1 MSASDPVAAH
11 AAPPDPGLVRGLVL
25 GIDLGTT
32 HSLVAVCD
40 EAGPRVLADESGRVL
55 LPSVARLVAGSA
67 PIVGEAAR
75 AEAGAHPQATVFS
88 VKRLMG
94 RSLADVAVE
103 ATRLPYPVVAGP
115 RGLACVG
122 EGASVRTPQ
131 EISALYL
138 RRLREIAAER
148 LGQDVRRAVIT
159 VPAYFDD
166 AQRQATRDAGRLAG
180 LEVLRIVN
188 EPTAAALAYGLGTTR
203 RDGAA
208 TVAVYDFGGGTFD
221 ISILRLVADAEGE
234 EAEDRIFQV
243 LATAG
248 DTHLGGDDLDASLS
262 ARLAEAAEARLGADA
277 ARSPQARQILRLAAE
292 RAKIALSD
300 VEEVVA
306 EIELP
311 SGSFTEPVSRAL
323 LESLA
328 APFVDRTLEACE
340 RCRRDAG
347 VELEEIDAVVLV
359 GGSTRM
365 PLVRSRVGAFFG
377 RAPYTALDPDQVVAL
392 GASVQGAILAGSR
405 RDLLLL
411 DVLPLS
417 LGIETAGGGVAK
429 MLVRNSTIP
438 ARAIERFSTSI
449 DGQRNVRIHVVQGE
463 RELVAD
469 CRSLATF
476 DLRGLPPMPAGI
488 PKIEVEFL
496 VDANGVLGVV
506 AAEARSGVRAAV
518 QVVPT
523 YGLTAEEVERIE
535 QDSFAHARED
545 MRRHRVIDLRVNAGL
560 DAKWT
565 GETLERVR
573 SELDPDYAA
582 ELDARLTALKACV
595 DAAAKDIDAV
605 DVEAFSAA
613 RDALNRVAMR
623 MHEIA
628 IAQSLRS
635 SSA

>member
-1 MSASDPVAAH
+1 MSDSDSASAH
-11 AAPPDPGLVRGLVL
+11 SPPTERDLVL

-40 EAGPRVLADESGRVL
+40 DSGPRVLADESGRSL
-55 LPSVARLVAGSA
+55 LPSVARLMESST
-67 PIVGEAAR
+67 PIVGDEAR
-75 AEAGAHPQATVFS
+75 RSAGEHPERTVFS

-94 RSLADVAVE
+94 RSLADVADE
-103 ATRLPYPVVAGP
+103 AARLPCPVVAGP
-115 RGLACVG
+115 RGLACVADG
-122 EGASVRTPQ
+122 NAIRTPQ

-138 RRLREIAAER
+138 RRLREIAAAE
-148 LGQDVRRAVIT
+148 LGMDVRRAVIT

-188 EPTAAALAYGLGTTR
+188 EPTAAALAYGLGARR

-221 ISILRLVADAEGE
+221 VSILRLVAEGSIDAGGS
-234 EAEDRIFQV
+234 DDQIFQV

-248 DTHLGGDDLDASLS
+248 DTHLGGDDLDAAL
-262 ARLAEAAEARLGADA
+262 AATLAEIAESRLGAGA
-277 ARSPQARQILRLAAE
+277 ADSPQARQVLRLAAE
-292 RAKIALSD
+292 RAKIALSET
-300 VEEVVA
+300 EEIVA
-306 EIELP
+306 EVSLP
-311 SGSFTEPVSRAL
+311 SGSLHEPITRAT

-328 APFVDRTLEACE
+328 APLVERTLDACE

-347 VELEEIDAVVLV
+347 VSLEEIDAVVLV

-365 PLVRSRVGAFFG
+365 PLVRRRVGEFFK

-392 GASVQGAILAGSR
+392 GAAVQGAILAGSR

-438 ARAIERFSTSI
+438 ARAIERFSTSV

-506 AAEARSGVRAAV
+506 AAEARSGIRAAV

-523 YGLTAEEVERIE
+523 YGLTAEEVDRIE
-535 QDSFAHARED
+535 RDSFAHARED
-545 MRRHRVIDLRVNAGL
+545 MRRHRAIDLRVNAGL

-573 SELDPDYAA
+573 GELDPEYAA
-582 ELDARLTALKACV
+582 ELDAKLRAVRAFV
-595 DAAAKDIDAV
+595 EQASKDVDAV
-605 DVEAFSAA
+605 DVDAFSTA
-613 RDALNRVAMR
+613 RDELNRTAMR

-635 SSA
+635 STA

>member
-1 MSASDPVAAH
+1 MSDSDSASAH
-11 AAPPDPGLVRGLVL
+11 SPPTERDLVL

-40 EAGPRVLADESGRVL
+40 DSGPRVLADESGRSL
-55 LPSVARLVAGSA
+55 LPSVARLMESST
-67 PIVGEAAR
+67 PIVGDEAR
-75 AEAGAHPQATVFS
+75 RSAGEHPERTVFS

-94 RSLADVAVE
+94 RSLADVADE
-103 ATRLPYPVVAGP
+103 AARLPYPVVAGP
-115 RGLACVG
+115 RGLACVADG
-122 EGASVRTPQ
+122 NAIRTPQ

-138 RRLREIAAER
+138 RRLREIAAAE
-148 LGQDVRRAVIT
+148 LGMDVRRAVIT

-188 EPTAAALAYGLGTTR
+188 EPTAAALAYGLGARR

-221 ISILRLVADAEGE
+221 VSILRLVAEGSTDAGGS
-234 EAEDRIFQV
+234 DDQVFQV

-248 DTHLGGDDLDASLS
+248 DTHLGGDDLDAAL
-262 ARLAEAAEARLGADA
+262 AAKLAEIAESRLGAGA
-277 ARSPQARQILRLAAE
+277 ADSPQARQVLRLAAE
-292 RAKIALSD
+292 RAKIALSET
-300 VEEVVA
+300 EEIVA
-306 EIELP
+306 EVSLP
-311 SGSFTEPVSRAL
+311 SGSLHEPITRAT

-328 APFVDRTLEACE
+328 APLVERTLDACE

-347 VELEEIDAVVLV
+347 VSLEEIDAVVLV

-365 PLVRSRVGAFFG
+365 PLVRRRVGEFFK

-392 GASVQGAILAGSR
+392 GAAVQGAILAGSR

-438 ARAIERFSTSI
+438 ARAVERFSTSV

-506 AAEARSGVRAAV
+506 AAEARSGIRAAV

-523 YGLTAEEVERIE
+523 YGLTAEEVDRIE
-535 QDSFAHARED
+535 RDSFAHARED
-545 MRRHRVIDLRVNAGL
+545 MRRHRAIDLRVNAGL

-573 SELDPDYAA
+573 GELDPEYAA
-582 ELDARLTALKACV
+582 ELDAKLRTVRTFVEQAS
-595 DAAAKDIDAV
+595 KDVDAV
-605 DVEAFSAA
+605 DVDAFSTA
-613 RDALNRVAMR
+613 RDDLNRTAMR

-635 SSA
+635 STA

>member
-1 MSASDPVAAH
+1 M
-11 AAPPDPGLVRGLVL
+11 
-25 GIDLGTT
+25 GTT

-55 LPSVARLVAGSA
+55 LPSVARLVSGSA

-94 RSLADVAVE
+94 RSLADVAEE

-469 CRSLATF
+469 CRSLATL

-506 AAEARSGVRAAV
+506 AAEVRSGVRAAV

-535 QDSFAHARED
+535 RDSFAHARED
-545 MRRHRVIDLRVNAGL
+545 MRRHRAIDLRVNAGL

-573 SELDPDYAA
+573 GELDPEYAA
-582 ELDARLTALKACV
+582 ELDAKLRAVRAFV
-595 DAAAKDIDAV
+595 EQASKDVDAV
-605 DVEAFSAA
+605 DVDTFSTA
-613 RDALNRVAMR
+613 RDELNRTAMR

-635 SSA
+635 STA

>member
-1 MSASDPVAAH
+1 MSDSDSASAH
-11 AAPPDPGLVRGLVL
+11 SPPTERDLVL

-40 EAGPRVLADESGRVL
+40 DSGPRVLADESGRSL
-55 LPSVARLVAGSA
+55 LPSVARLMESST
-67 PIVGEAAR
+67 PIVGDEAR
-75 AEAGAHPQATVFS
+75 RSAGEHPERTVFS

-94 RSLADVAVE
+94 RSLADVADE
-103 ATRLPYPVVAGP
+103 AARLPYPVIAGP
-115 RGLACVG
+115 RGLACVADG
-122 EGASVRTPQ
+122 EAIRTPQ

-138 RRLREIAAER
+138 RRLREIATAE
-148 LGQDVRRAVIT
+148 LGMDVRRAVIT

-188 EPTAAALAYGLGTTR
+188 EPTAAALAYGLGARR

-221 ISILRLVADAEGE
+221 VSILRLVAEGSTDAGGS
-234 EAEDRIFQV
+234 DDQIFQV

-248 DTHLGGDDLDASLS
+248 DTHLGGDDLDAAL
-262 ARLAEAAEARLGADA
+262 AAKLAEIAEARLGAGA
-277 ARSPQARQILRLAAE
+277 ADSPQARQVLRLAAE
-292 RAKIALSD
+292 RAKIALSET
-300 VEEVVA
+300 EEIVA
-306 EIELP
+306 EVSLP
-311 SGSFTEPVSRAL
+311 SGSLHEPITRAT

-328 APFVDRTLEACE
+328 APLVERTLDACE

-347 VELEEIDAVVLV
+347 VSLEEIDAVVLV

-365 PLVRSRVGAFFG
+365 PLVRRRVGEFFK

-392 GASVQGAILAGSR
+392 GAAVQGAILAGSR

-438 ARAIERFSTSI
+438 ARAVERFSTSV

-506 AAEARSGVRAAV
+506 AAEARSGIRAAV

-523 YGLTAEEVERIE
+523 YGLTAEEVDRIE
-535 QDSFAHARED
+535 RDSFAHARED
-545 MRRHRVIDLRVNAGL
+545 MRRHRAIDLRVNAGL

-573 SELDPDYAA
+573 GELDPEYAA
-582 ELDARLTALKACV
+582 ELDAKLRAVRTFVEQAS
-595 DAAAKDIDAV
+595 KDVDAV
-605 DVEAFSAA
+605 DVDAFSTA
-613 RDALNRVAMR
+613 RDELNRTAMR

-635 SSA
+635 STA

>member
-94 RSLADVAVE
+94 RSLADVAEE

-506 AAEARSGVRAAV
+506 AAEVRSGVRAAV

-535 QDSFAHARED
+535 QDSFTHARED

-573 SELDPDYAA
+573 TELDPDYAA
-582 ELDARLTALKACV
+582 ELDARLAALKACV

-605 DVEAFSAA
+605 DVEAFS
-613 RDALNRVAMR
+613 
-623 MHEIA
+623 
-628 IAQSLRS
+628 
-635 SSA
+635 

>member
-1 MSASDPVAAH
+1 MSDSDSASAH
-11 AAPPDPGLVRGLVL
+11 SPPTERDLVL

-40 EAGPRVLADESGRVL
+40 DSGPRVLADESGRSL
-55 LPSVARLVAGSA
+55 LPSVARLVESST
-67 PIVGEAAR
+67 PIVGDEAR
-75 AEAGAHPQATVFS
+75 RSAGEHPERTVFS

-94 RSLADVAVE
+94 RSLADVADE
-103 ATRLPYPVVAGP
+103 AARLPYPVVAGP
-115 RGLACVG
+115 RGLACVADG
-122 EGASVRTPQ
+122 NAIRTPQ

-138 RRLREIAAER
+138 RRLREIAAAE
-148 LGQDVRRAVIT
+148 LGMDVRRAVIT

-188 EPTAAALAYGLGTTR
+188 EPTAAALAYGLGARR

-221 ISILRLVADAEGE
+221 VSILRLVAEGSTDAGGS
-234 EAEDRIFQV
+234 DDQIFQV

-248 DTHLGGDDLDASLS
+248 DTHLGGDDLDAAL
-262 ARLAEAAEARLGADA
+262 AAKLAEIAEARLGAGA
-277 ARSPQARQILRLAAE
+277 ADSPQARQVLRLAAE
-292 RAKIALSD
+292 RAKIALSET
-300 VEEVVA
+300 EEIVA
-306 EIELP
+306 EVSLP
-311 SGSFTEPVSRAL
+311 SGSLHEPITRAT

-328 APFVDRTLEACE
+328 APLVERTLDACE

-347 VELEEIDAVVLV
+347 VSLEEIDAVVLV

-365 PLVRSRVGAFFG
+365 PLVRRRVGEFFK

-392 GASVQGAILAGSR
+392 GAAVQGAILAGSR

-438 ARAIERFSTSI
+438 ARAVERFSTSV

-506 AAEARSGVRAAV
+506 AAEARSGIRAAV

-523 YGLTAEEVERIE
+523 YGLTAEEVDRIE
-535 QDSFAHARED
+535 RDSFAHARED
-545 MRRHRVIDLRVNAGL
+545 MRRHRAIDLRVNAGL

-573 SELDPDYAA
+573 GELDPEYAA
-582 ELDARLTALKACV
+582 ELDAKLRAVRAFV
-595 DAAAKDIDAV
+595 EQASKDVDAV
-605 DVEAFSAA
+605 DVDKFSTA
-613 RDALNRVAMR
+613 RDELNRTAMR

-635 SSA
+635 STA

>member
-1 MSASDPVAAH
+1 MSDSDSASAH
-11 AAPPDPGLVRGLVL
+11 SPPTERDLVL

-40 EAGPRVLADESGRVL
+40 DSGPRVRADESGRSL
-55 LPSVARLVAGSA
+55 LPSVARLMEAST
-67 PIVGEAAR
+67 PIVGDEAR
-75 AEAGAHPQATVFS
+75 RSAGEHPERTVFS

-94 RSLADVAVE
+94 RSLADVADE
-103 ATRLPYPVVAGP
+103 AARLPYPVVAGP
-115 RGLACVG
+115 RGLACVADG
-122 EGASVRTPQ
+122 NAIRTPQ

-138 RRLREIAAER
+138 RRLREIAAAE
-148 LGQDVRRAVIT
+148 LGMDVRRAVIT

-188 EPTAAALAYGLGTTR
+188 EPTAAALAYGLGARR

-221 ISILRLVADAEGE
+221 VSILRLVAEGSTDAGGS
-234 EAEDRIFQV
+234 DDQIFQV

-248 DTHLGGDDLDASLS
+248 DTHLGGDDLDAAL
-262 ARLAEAAEARLGADA
+262 AAKLAEVAEARLGAGA
-277 ARSPQARQILRLAAE
+277 ADSPQARQVLRLAAE
-292 RAKIALSD
+292 RAKIALSET
-300 VEEVVA
+300 EEIVA
-306 EIELP
+306 EVSLP
-311 SGSFTEPVSRAL
+311 SGSLHEPITRAT

-328 APFVDRTLEACE
+328 APLVERTLDACE

-347 VELEEIDAVVLV
+347 VSLEEIDAVVLV

-365 PLVRSRVGAFFG
+365 PLVRRRVGEFFK

-392 GASVQGAILAGSR
+392 GAAVQGAILAGSR

-438 ARAIERFSTSI
+438 ARAVERFSTSV

-506 AAEARSGVRAAV
+506 AAEARSGIRAAV

-523 YGLTAEEVERIE
+523 YGLTAEEVDRIE
-535 QDSFAHARED
+535 RDSFAHARED
-545 MRRHRVIDLRVNAGL
+545 MRRHRTIDLRVNAGL

-573 SELDPDYAA
+573 GELDPEYAA
-582 ELDARLTALKACV
+582 ELDAKLRAVRTFVEQAS
-595 DAAAKDIDAV
+595 KDVDAV
-605 DVEAFSAA
+605 DVDAFSTA
-613 RDALNRVAMR
+613 RDELNRTAMR

-635 SSA
+635 STA

>member
-1 MSASDPVAAH
+1 MSDSDSASAH
-11 AAPPDPGLVRGLVL
+11 SPPTERDLVL

-40 EAGPRVLADESGRVL
+40 DSGPRVLADESGRSL
-55 LPSVARLVAGSA
+55 LPSVARLMESST
-67 PIVGEAAR
+67 PIVGDEAR
-75 AEAGAHPQATVFS
+75 RSAGEHPERTVFS

-94 RSLADVAVE
+94 RSLADVADE
-103 ATRLPYPVVAGP
+103 AARLPYPVVAGP
-115 RGLACVG
+115 RGLACVADG
-122 EGASVRTPQ
+122 EAIRTPQ

-138 RRLREIAAER
+138 RRLREIAAAE
-148 LGQDVRRAVIT
+148 LGMDVRRAVIT

-188 EPTAAALAYGLGTTR
+188 EPTAAALAYGLGARR

-221 ISILRLVADAEGE
+221 VSILRLVAEGSTDAGGS
-234 EAEDRIFQV
+234 DDQVFQV

-248 DTHLGGDDLDASLS
+248 DTHLGGDDLDAAL
-262 ARLAEAAEARLGADA
+262 AAKLAEVAEARLGAGA
-277 ARSPQARQILRLAAE
+277 ADSPQARQVLRLAAE
-292 RAKIALSD
+292 RAKIALSET
-300 VEEVVA
+300 EEIVA
-306 EIELP
+306 EVSLP
-311 SGSFTEPVSRAL
+311 SGSLHEPITRAT

-328 APFVDRTLEACE
+328 APLVERTLDACE

-347 VELEEIDAVVLV
+347 VSLEEIDAVVLV

-365 PLVRSRVGAFFG
+365 PLVRRRVGEFFK

-392 GASVQGAILAGSR
+392 GAAVQGAILAGSR

-438 ARAIERFSTSI
+438 ARAVERFSTSV

-506 AAEARSGVRAAV
+506 AAEARSGIRAAV

-523 YGLTAEEVERIE
+523 YGLTAEEVDRIE
-535 QDSFAHARED
+535 RDSFAHARED
-545 MRRHRVIDLRVNAGL
+545 MRRHRAIDLRVNAGL

-573 SELDPDYAA
+573 GELDPEYAA
-582 ELDARLTALKACV
+582 ELDAKLRAVRTFVEQAS
-595 DAAAKDIDAV
+595 KDVDAV
-605 DVEAFSAA
+605 DVDAFSTA
-613 RDALNRVAMR
+613 RDELNRTAMR

-635 SSA
+635 STA

>member
-1 MSASDPVAAH
+1 MSDSDSASAH
-11 AAPPDPGLVRGLVL
+11 SPPTERDLVL

-40 EAGPRVLADESGRVL
+40 DSGPRVLADESGRSL
-55 LPSVARLVAGSA
+55 LPSVARLMESST
-67 PIVGEAAR
+67 PIVGDEAR
-75 AEAGAHPQATVFS
+75 RSAGEHPERTVFS

-94 RSLADVAVE
+94 RSLADVADE
-103 ATRLPYPVVAGP
+103 AARLPYPVVAGP
-115 RGLACVG
+115 RGLACVADG
-122 EGASVRTPQ
+122 NAIRTPQ

-138 RRLREIAAER
+138 RRLREIAAAE
-148 LGQDVRRAVIT
+148 LGMDVRRAVIT

-188 EPTAAALAYGLGTTR
+188 EPTAAALAYGLGARR

-221 ISILRLVADAEGE
+221 VSILRLVAEGSTDAGGS
-234 EAEDRIFQV
+234 DDQIFQV

-248 DTHLGGDDLDASLS
+248 DTHLGGDDLDAAL
-262 ARLAEAAEARLGADA
+262 AAKLAEVAESRLGAGA
-277 ARSPQARQILRLAAE
+277 ADSPQARQVLRLAAE
-292 RAKIALSD
+292 RAKIALSET
-300 VEEVVA
+300 EEIVA
-306 EIELP
+306 EVSLP
-311 SGSFTEPVSRAL
+311 SGSLHEPITRAT

-328 APFVDRTLEACE
+328 APLVERTLDACE

-347 VELEEIDAVVLV
+347 VSLEEIDAVVLV

-365 PLVRSRVGAFFG
+365 PLVRRRVGEFFK

-392 GASVQGAILAGSR
+392 GAAVQGAILAGSR

-438 ARAIERFSTSI
+438 ARAVERFSTSV

-506 AAEARSGVRAAV
+506 AAEARSGIRAAV

-523 YGLTAEEVERIE
+523 YGLTAEEVDRIE
-535 QDSFAHARED
+535 RDSFAHARED
-545 MRRHRVIDLRVNAGL
+545 MRRHRAIDLRVNAGL

-573 SELDPDYAA
+573 GELDPEYAA
-582 ELDARLTALKACV
+582 ELDAKLRAVRAFV
-595 DAAAKDIDAV
+595 EQASKDVDAV
-605 DVEAFSAA
+605 DVDAFSTA
-613 RDALNRVAMR
+613 RDELNRTAMR

-635 SSA
+635 STA

>member
-1 MSASDPVAAH
+1 MSDSDSASAH
-11 AAPPDPGLVRGLVL
+11 SPPTERDLVL

-40 EAGPRVLADESGRVL
+40 DSGPRVLADESGRSL
-55 LPSVARLVAGSA
+55 LPSVARLMESST
-67 PIVGEAAR
+67 PIVGDEAR
-75 AEAGAHPQATVFS
+75 RSAGEHPERTVFS

-94 RSLADVAVE
+94 RSLADVADE
-103 ATRLPYPVVAGP
+103 AARLPYPVVAGP
-115 RGLACVG
+115 RGLACVADG
-122 EGASVRTPQ
+122 NAIRTPQ

-138 RRLREIAAER
+138 RRLREIAAAE
-148 LGQDVRRAVIT
+148 LGMDVRRAVIT

-188 EPTAAALAYGLGTTR
+188 EPTAAALAYGLGARR

-221 ISILRLVADAEGE
+221 VSILRLVAEGSTDAGGS
-234 EAEDRIFQV
+234 DDQIFQV

-248 DTHLGGDDLDASLS
+248 DTHLGGDDLDAAL
-262 ARLAEAAEARLGADA
+262 AAKLAEIAEARLGAGA
-277 ARSPQARQILRLAAE
+277 ADSPQARQVLRLAAE
-292 RAKIALSD
+292 RAKIALSET
-300 VEEVVA
+300 EEIVA
-306 EIELP
+306 EVSLP
-311 SGSFTEPVSRAL
+311 SGSLHEPITRAT

-328 APFVDRTLEACE
+328 APLVERTLDACE

-347 VELEEIDAVVLV
+347 VSLEEIDAVVLV

-365 PLVRSRVGAFFG
+365 PLVRRRVGEFFK

-392 GASVQGAILAGSR
+392 GAAVQGAILAGSR

-438 ARAIERFSTSI
+438 ARAVERFSTSV

-506 AAEARSGVRAAV
+506 AAEARSGIRAAV

-523 YGLTAEEVERIE
+523 YGLTAEEVDRIE
-535 QDSFAHARED
+535 RDSFAHARED
-545 MRRHRVIDLRVNAGL
+545 MRRHRAIDLRVNAGL

-573 SELDPDYAA
+573 GELDPEYAA
-582 ELDARLTALKACV
+582 ELDAKLRAVRAFV
-595 DAAAKDIDAV
+595 EQASKDVDAV
-605 DVEAFSAA
+605 DVDAFSTA
-613 RDALNRVAMR
+613 RDELNRTAMR

-635 SSA
+635 STA

>member
-1 MSASDPVAAH
+1 MSDSDSASAH
-11 AAPPDPGLVRGLVL
+11 SPPTERDLVL

-40 EAGPRVLADESGRVL
+40 DSGPRVLADESGRSL
-55 LPSVARLVAGSA
+55 LPSVARLMESST
-67 PIVGEAAR
+67 PIVGDEAR
-75 AEAGAHPQATVFS
+75 RSAGEHPERTVFS

-94 RSLADVAVE
+94 RSLADVADE
-103 ATRLPYPVVAGP
+103 AARLPYPVVAGP
-115 RGLACVG
+115 RGLACVADG
-122 EGASVRTPQ
+122 NAIRTPQ

-138 RRLREIAAER
+138 RRLREIAAAE
-148 LGQDVRRAVIT
+148 LGMDVRRAVIT

-188 EPTAAALAYGLGTTR
+188 EPTAAALAYGLGARR

-221 ISILRLVADAEGE
+221 VSILRLVAEGSTDAGGS
-234 EAEDRIFQV
+234 DDQVFQV

-248 DTHLGGDDLDASLS
+248 DTHLGGDDLDAAL
-262 ARLAEAAEARLGADA
+262 AAKLAEVAEARLGAGA
-277 ARSPQARQILRLAAE
+277 ADSPQARQVLRLAAE
-292 RAKIALSD
+292 RAKIALSET
-300 VEEVVA
+300 EEIVA
-306 EIELP
+306 EVSLP
-311 SGSFTEPVSRAL
+311 SGSLHEPITRAT

-328 APFVDRTLEACE
+328 APLVERTLDACE

-347 VELEEIDAVVLV
+347 VSLEEIDAVVLV

-365 PLVRSRVGAFFG
+365 PLVRRRVGEFFK

-392 GASVQGAILAGSR
+392 GAAVQGAILAGSR

-438 ARAIERFSTSI
+438 ARAVERFSTSV

-506 AAEARSGVRAAV
+506 AAEARSGIRAAV

-523 YGLTAEEVERIE
+523 YGLTAEEVDRIE
-535 QDSFAHARED
+535 RDSFAHARED
-545 MRRHRVIDLRVNAGL
+545 MRRHRAIDLRVNAGL

-573 SELDPDYAA
+573 GELDPEYAA
-582 ELDARLTALKACV
+582 ELDAKLRAVRTFVEQAS
-595 DAAAKDIDAV
+595 KDVDAV
-605 DVEAFSAA
+605 DVDAFSTA
-613 RDALNRVAMR
+613 RDELNRTAMR

-635 SSA
+635 STA

>member
-1 MSASDPVAAH
+1 MSDSDSASAH
-11 AAPPDPGLVRGLVL
+11 SPPTERDLVL

-40 EAGPRVLADESGRVL
+40 DSGPRVLADESGRSL
-55 LPSVARLVAGSA
+55 LPSVARLMESST
-67 PIVGEAAR
+67 PIVGDEAR
-75 AEAGAHPQATVFS
+75 RSAGEHPERTVFS

-94 RSLADVAVE
+94 RSLADVADE
-103 ATRLPYPVVAGP
+103 AARLPYPVVAGP
-115 RGLACVG
+115 RGLACVADG
-122 EGASVRTPQ
+122 KAIRTPQ

-138 RRLREIAAER
+138 RRLREIAAAE
-148 LGQDVRRAVIT
+148 LGMDVRRAVIT

-188 EPTAAALAYGLGTTR
+188 EPTAAALAYGLGARR

-221 ISILRLVADAEGE
+221 VSILRLVAEGSTDAGGS
-234 EAEDRIFQV
+234 DDQVFQV

-248 DTHLGGDDLDASLS
+248 DTHLGGDDLDAAL
-262 ARLAEAAEARLGADA
+262 AAKLAEIAEARLGAGA
-277 ARSPQARQILRLAAE
+277 ADSPQARQVLRLAAE
-292 RAKIALSD
+292 RAKIALSET
-300 VEEVVA
+300 EEIVA
-306 EIELP
+306 EVSLP
-311 SGSFTEPVSRAL
+311 SGSLHEPITRAT

-328 APFVDRTLEACE
+328 APLVERTLDACE

-347 VELEEIDAVVLV
+347 VSLEEIDAVVLV

-365 PLVRSRVGAFFG
+365 PLVRRRVGEFFK

-392 GASVQGAILAGSR
+392 GAAVQGAILAGSR

-438 ARAIERFSTSI
+438 ARAVERFSTSV

-506 AAEARSGVRAAV
+506 AAEARSGIRAAV

-523 YGLTAEEVERIE
+523 YGLTAEEVDRIE
-535 QDSFAHARED
+535 RDSFAHARED
-545 MRRHRVIDLRVNAGL
+545 MRRHRAIDLRVNAGL

-573 SELDPDYAA
+573 GELDPEYAA
-582 ELDARLTALKACV
+582 ELDAKLRAVRAFV
-595 DAAAKDIDAV
+595 EQASKDVDAV
-605 DVEAFSAA
+605 DVDAFSTA
-613 RDALNRVAMR
+613 RDELNRTAMR

-635 SSA
+635 STA

>member
-1 MSASDPVAAH
+1 MPDSKSDSAHS
-11 AAPPDPGLVRGLVL
+11 PPIERDLVL

-40 EAGPRVLADESGRVL
+40 DSGPRVLADESGRSL
-55 LPSVARLVAGSA
+55 LPSVARLMESST
-67 PIVGEAAR
+67 PIVGDEAR
-75 AEAGAHPQATVFS
+75 RSAGEHPERTVFS

-94 RSLADVAVE
+94 RSLADVADE
-103 ATRLPYPVVAGP
+103 AARLPYPVVAGP
-115 RGLACVG
+115 RGLACVADG
-122 EGASVRTPQ
+122 NAIRTPQ

-138 RRLREIAAER
+138 RRLREIAAAE
-148 LGQDVRRAVIT
+148 LGMDVRRAVIT

-188 EPTAAALAYGLGTTR
+188 EPTAAALAYGLGARR

-221 ISILRLVADAEGE
+221 VSILRLVAEGSTDAGGS
-234 EAEDRIFQV
+234 DDQVFQV

-248 DTHLGGDDLDASLS
+248 DTHLGGDDLDAAL
-262 ARLAEAAEARLGADA
+262 AAKLAEIAEARLGAGA
-277 ARSPQARQILRLAAE
+277 ADSPQARQVLRLAAE
-292 RAKIALSD
+292 RAKIALSET
-300 VEEVVA
+300 EEIVA
-306 EIELP
+306 EVSLP
-311 SGSFTEPVSRAL
+311 SGSLHEPITRAT

-328 APFVDRTLEACE
+328 APLVERTLDACE

-347 VELEEIDAVVLV
+347 VSLEEIDAVVLV

-365 PLVRSRVGAFFG
+365 PLVRRRVGEFFK

-392 GASVQGAILAGSR
+392 GAAVQGAILAGSR

-438 ARAIERFSTSI
+438 ARAVERFSTSV

-506 AAEARSGVRAAV
+506 AAEARSGIRAAV

-523 YGLTAEEVERIE
+523 YGLTAEEVDRIE
-535 QDSFAHARED
+535 RDSFAHARED
-545 MRRHRVIDLRVNAGL
+545 MRRHRAIDLRVNAGL

-573 SELDPDYAA
+573 GELDPEYAA
-582 ELDARLTALKACV
+582 ELDAKLRAVRAFV
-595 DAAAKDIDAV
+595 EQASKDVDAV
-605 DVEAFSAA
+605 DVDAFSTA
-613 RDALNRVAMR
+613 RDDLNRTAMR

-635 SSA
+635 STA

>member
-1 MSASDPVAAH
+1 MSDSDSASAH
-11 AAPPDPGLVRGLVL
+11 SPPTERDLVL

-40 EAGPRVLADESGRVL
+40 DSGPRVLADESGRSL
-55 LPSVARLVAGSA
+55 LPSVARLMESST
-67 PIVGEAAR
+67 PIVGDEAR
-75 AEAGAHPQATVFS
+75 RSAGEHPERTVFS

-94 RSLADVAVE
+94 RSLADVADE
-103 ATRLPYPVVAGP
+103 AARLPYPVVAGP
-115 RGLACVG
+115 RGLACVADG
-122 EGASVRTPQ
+122 EAIRTPQ

-138 RRLREIAAER
+138 RRLREIAAAE
-148 LGQDVRRAVIT
+148 LGMDVRRAVIT

-188 EPTAAALAYGLGTTR
+188 EPTAAALAYGLGARR

-221 ISILRLVADAEGE
+221 VSILRLVAEGSTDAGGS
-234 EAEDRIFQV
+234 DDQIFQV

-248 DTHLGGDDLDASLS
+248 DTHLGGDDLDAAL
-262 ARLAEAAEARLGADA
+262 AAKLAEIAESRLGAGA
-277 ARSPQARQILRLAAE
+277 ADSPQARQVLRLAAE
-292 RAKIALSD
+292 RAKIALSET
-300 VEEVVA
+300 EEIVA
-306 EIELP
+306 EVSLP
-311 SGSFTEPVSRAL
+311 SGSLPEPITRAT

-328 APFVDRTLEACE
+328 APLVERTLDACE

-347 VELEEIDAVVLV
+347 VSLEEIDAVVLV

-365 PLVRSRVGAFFG
+365 PLVRRRVGEFFK

-392 GASVQGAILAGSR
+392 GAAVQGAILAGSR

-438 ARAIERFSTSI
+438 ARAVERFSTSV

-506 AAEARSGVRAAV
+506 AAEARSGIRAAV

-523 YGLTAEEVERIE
+523 YGLTAEEVDRIE
-535 QDSFAHARED
+535 RDSFAHARED
-545 MRRHRVIDLRVNAGL
+545 MRRHRAIDLRVNAGL

-573 SELDPDYAA
+573 GELDPEYAA
-582 ELDARLTALKACV
+582 ELDAKLRAVRAFV
-595 DAAAKDIDAV
+595 EQASKDVDAV
-605 DVEAFSAA
+605 DVDAFSTA
-613 RDALNRVAMR
+613 RDELNRTAMR

-635 SSA
+635 STA

>member
-1 MSASDPVAAH
+1 MSDSDSASAH
-11 AAPPDPGLVRGLVL
+11 SPPTERDLVL

-40 EAGPRVLADESGRVL
+40 DSGPRVLADESGRSL
-55 LPSVARLVAGSA
+55 LPSVARLMESST
-67 PIVGEAAR
+67 PIVGDEAR
-75 AEAGAHPQATVFS
+75 RSAGEHPERTVFS

-94 RSLADVAVE
+94 RSLADVADE
-103 ATRLPYPVVAGP
+103 AARLPYPVVAGP
-115 RGLACVG
+115 RGLACVADG
-122 EGASVRTPQ
+122 EAIRTPQ

-138 RRLREIAAER
+138 RRLREIAAAE
-148 LGQDVRRAVIT
+148 LGMDVRRAVIT

-188 EPTAAALAYGLGTTR
+188 EPTAAALAYGLGARR

-221 ISILRLVADAEGE
+221 VSILRLVAEGSIDAGGS
-234 EAEDRIFQV
+234 DDQVFQV

-248 DTHLGGDDLDASLS
+248 DTHLGGDDLDAAL
-262 ARLAEAAEARLGADA
+262 AATLAEIAESRLGAGA
-277 ARSPQARQILRLAAE
+277 ADSPQARQVLRLAAE
-292 RAKIALSD
+292 RAKIALSET
-300 VEEVVA
+300 EEIVA
-306 EIELP
+306 EVSLP
-311 SGSFTEPVSRAL
+311 SGSLHEPITRAT

-328 APFVDRTLEACE
+328 APLVERTLDACE

-347 VELEEIDAVVLV
+347 VSLEEIDAVVLV

-365 PLVRSRVGAFFG
+365 PLVRRRVGEFFK

-392 GASVQGAILAGSR
+392 GAAVQGAILAGSR

-438 ARAIERFSTSI
+438 ARAVERFSTSV

-506 AAEARSGVRAAV
+506 AAEARSGIRAAV

-523 YGLTAEEVERIE
+523 YGLTAEEVDRIE
-535 QDSFAHARED
+535 RDSFAHARED
-545 MRRHRVIDLRVNAGL
+545 MRRHRTIDLRVNAGL

-573 SELDPDYAA
+573 GELDPEYAA
-582 ELDARLTALKACV
+582 ELDAKLRTVRTFVEQAS
-595 DAAAKDIDAV
+595 KDVDAV
-605 DVEAFSAA
+605 DVDAFSTA
-613 RDALNRVAMR
+613 RDDLNRTAMR

-635 SSA
+635 STA

>member
-1 MSASDPVAAH
+1 MSDSDSASAH
-11 AAPPDPGLVRGLVL
+11 SPPTERDLVL

-40 EAGPRVLADESGRVL
+40 DSGPRVLADESGRSL
-55 LPSVARLVAGSA
+55 LPSVARLMESST
-67 PIVGEAAR
+67 PIVGDEAR
-75 AEAGAHPQATVFS
+75 RSAGEHPERTVFS

-94 RSLADVAVE
+94 RSLADVADE
-103 ATRLPYPVVAGP
+103 AARLPYPVVAGP
-115 RGLACVG
+115 RGLACVADG
-122 EGASVRTPQ
+122 EAIRTPQ

-138 RRLREIAAER
+138 RRLREIAAAE
-148 LGQDVRRAVIT
+148 LGMDVRRAVIT

-188 EPTAAALAYGLGTTR
+188 EPTAAALAYGLGARR

-221 ISILRLVADAEGE
+221 VSILRLVAEGSTDAGGS
-234 EAEDRIFQV
+234 DDQVFQV

-248 DTHLGGDDLDASLS
+248 DTHLGGDDLDAAL
-262 ARLAEAAEARLGADA
+262 AAKLAEVAESRLGAGA
-277 ARSPQARQILRLAAE
+277 ADSPQARQVLRLAAE
-292 RAKIALSD
+292 RAKIALSET
-300 VEEVVA
+300 EEIVA
-306 EIELP
+306 EVSLP
-311 SGSFTEPVSRAL
+311 SGSLHEPITRAT

-328 APFVDRTLEACE
+328 APLVERTLDACE

-347 VELEEIDAVVLV
+347 VSLEEIDAVVLV

-365 PLVRSRVGAFFG
+365 PLVRRRVGEFFK

-392 GASVQGAILAGSR
+392 GAAVQGAILAGSR

-438 ARAIERFSTSI
+438 ARAVERFSTSV

-506 AAEARSGVRAAV
+506 AAEARSGIRAAV

-523 YGLTAEEVERIE
+523 YGLTAEEVDRIE
-535 QDSFAHARED
+535 RDSFAHARED
-545 MRRHRVIDLRVNAGL
+545 MRRHRAIDLRVNAGL

-573 SELDPDYAA
+573 GELDPEYAA
-582 ELDARLTALKACV
+582 ELDAKLRAVRTFVEQAS
-595 DAAAKDIDAV
+595 KDVDAV
-605 DVEAFSAA
+605 DVDAFSTA
-613 RDALNRVAMR
+613 RDDLNRTAMR

-635 SSA
+635 STA

>member
-1 MSASDPVAAH
+1 MSDSDSASAH
-11 AAPPDPGLVRGLVL
+11 SPPTERDLVL

-40 EAGPRVLADESGRVL
+40 DSGPRVLADESGRSL
-55 LPSVARLVAGSA
+55 LPSVARLMESST
-67 PIVGEAAR
+67 PIVGDEAR
-75 AEAGAHPQATVFS
+75 RSAGEHPERTVFS

-94 RSLADVAVE
+94 RSLADVADE
-103 ATRLPYPVVAGP
+103 AARLPYPVVAGP
-115 RGLACVG
+115 RGLACVADG
-122 EGASVRTPQ
+122 EAIRTPQ

-138 RRLREIAAER
+138 RRLREIAAAE
-148 LGQDVRRAVIT
+148 LGMDVRRAVIT

-188 EPTAAALAYGLGTTR
+188 EPTAAALAYGLGARR

-221 ISILRLVADAEGE
+221 VSILRLVAEGSTDAGGS
-234 EAEDRIFQV
+234 DDQVFQV

-248 DTHLGGDDLDASLS
+248 DTHLGGDDLDAAL
-262 ARLAEAAEARLGADA
+262 AAKLAEVAEARLGAGA
-277 ARSPQARQILRLAAE
+277 ADSPQARQVLRLAAE
-292 RAKIALSD
+292 RAKIALSET
-300 VEEVVA
+300 EEIVA
-306 EIELP
+306 EVSLP
-311 SGSFTEPVSRAL
+311 SGSLHEPITRAT

-328 APFVDRTLEACE
+328 APLVERTLDACE

-347 VELEEIDAVVLV
+347 VSLEEIDAVVLV

-365 PLVRSRVGAFFG
+365 PLVRRRVGEFFK

-392 GASVQGAILAGSR
+392 GAAVQGAILAGSR

-438 ARAIERFSTSI
+438 ARAVERFSTSV

-506 AAEARSGVRAAV
+506 AAEARSGIRAAV

-523 YGLTAEEVERIE
+523 YGLTAEEVDRIE
-535 QDSFAHARED
+535 RDSFAHARED
-545 MRRHRVIDLRVNAGL
+545 MRRHRAIDLRVNAGL

-573 SELDPDYAA
+573 GELDPEYAA
-582 ELDARLTALKACV
+582 ELDAKLRAVRAFV
-595 DAAAKDIDAV
+595 EQASKDVDAV
-605 DVEAFSAA
+605 DVDAFSTA
-613 RDALNRVAMR
+613 RDELNRTAMR

-635 SSA
+635 STA

>member
-1 MSASDPVAAH
+1 MPDSKSDSAHS
-11 AAPPDPGLVRGLVL
+11 PPIERDLVL

-40 EAGPRVLADESGRVL
+40 DSGPRVLADESGRSL
-55 LPSVARLVAGSA
+55 LPSVARLMESST
-67 PIVGEAAR
+67 PIVGDEAR
-75 AEAGAHPQATVFS
+75 RSAGEHPERTVFS

-94 RSLADVAVE
+94 RSLADVADE
-103 ATRLPYPVVAGP
+103 AARLPYPVVAGP
-115 RGLACVG
+115 RGLACVADG
-122 EGASVRTPQ
+122 NAIRTPQ

-138 RRLREIAAER
+138 RRLREIAAAE
-148 LGQDVRRAVIT
+148 LGMDVRRAVIT

-188 EPTAAALAYGLGTTR
+188 EPTAAALAYGLGARR

-221 ISILRLVADAEGE
+221 VSILRLVAEGSTDAGGS
-234 EAEDRIFQV
+234 DDQIFQV

-248 DTHLGGDDLDASLS
+248 DTHLGGDDLDAAL
-262 ARLAEAAEARLGADA
+262 AAKLAEIAEARLGAGA
-277 ARSPQARQILRLAAE
+277 ADSPQARQVLRLAAE
-292 RAKIALSD
+292 RAKIALSET
-300 VEEVVA
+300 EEIVA
-306 EIELP
+306 EVSLP
-311 SGSFTEPVSRAL
+311 SGSLHEPITRAT

-328 APFVDRTLEACE
+328 APLVERTLDACE

-347 VELEEIDAVVLV
+347 VSLEEIDAVVLV

-365 PLVRSRVGAFFG
+365 PLVRRRVGEFFK

-392 GASVQGAILAGSR
+392 GAAVQGAILAGSR

-438 ARAIERFSTSI
+438 ARAVERFSTSV

-506 AAEARSGVRAAV
+506 AAEARSGIRAAV

-523 YGLTAEEVERIE
+523 YGLTAEEVDRIE
-535 QDSFAHARED
+535 RDSFAHARED
-545 MRRHRVIDLRVNAGL
+545 MRRHRAIDLRVNAGL

-573 SELDPDYAA
+573 GELDPEYAA
-582 ELDARLTALKACV
+582 ELDAKLRAVRAFV
-595 DAAAKDIDAV
+595 EQASKDVDAV
-605 DVEAFSAA
+605 DVDAFSTA
-613 RDALNRVAMR
+613 RDDLNRTAMR

-635 SSA
+635 STA

>member
-1 MSASDPVAAH
+1 MSDSDSASAH
-11 AAPPDPGLVRGLVL
+11 SPPTERDLVL

-40 EAGPRVLADESGRVL
+40 DSGPRVLADESGRSL
-55 LPSVARLVAGSA
+55 LPSVARLMESST
-67 PIVGEAAR
+67 PIVGDEAR
-75 AEAGAHPQATVFS
+75 RSAGEHPERTVFS

-94 RSLADVAVE
+94 RSLADVADE
-103 ATRLPYPVVAGP
+103 AARLPYPVVAGP
-115 RGLACVG
+115 RGLACVADG
-122 EGASVRTPQ
+122 NAIRTPQ

-138 RRLREIAAER
+138 RRLREIAAAE
-148 LGQDVRRAVIT
+148 LGMDVRRAVIT

-188 EPTAAALAYGLGTTR
+188 EPTAAALAYGLGARR

-221 ISILRLVADAEGE
+221 VSILRLVAEGSTDAGGS
-234 EAEDRIFQV
+234 DDQVFQV

-248 DTHLGGDDLDASLS
+248 DTHLGGDDLDAAL
-262 ARLAEAAEARLGADA
+262 AAKLAEIAESRLGAGA
-277 ARSPQARQILRLAAE
+277 ADSPQARQVLRLAAE
-292 RAKIALSD
+292 RAKIALSET
-300 VEEVVA
+300 EEIVA
-306 EIELP
+306 EVSLP
-311 SGSFTEPVSRAL
+311 SGSLHEPITRAT

-328 APFVDRTLEACE
+328 APLVERTLDACE

-347 VELEEIDAVVLV
+347 VSLEEIDAVVLV

-365 PLVRSRVGAFFG
+365 PLVRRRVGEFFK

-392 GASVQGAILAGSR
+392 GAAVQGAILAGSR

-438 ARAIERFSTSI
+438 ARAVERFSTSV

-506 AAEARSGVRAAV
+506 AAEARSGIRAAV

-523 YGLTAEEVERIE
+523 YGLTAEEVDRIE
-535 QDSFAHARED
+535 RDSFAHARED
-545 MRRHRVIDLRVNAGL
+545 MRRHRAIDLRVNAGL

-573 SELDPDYAA
+573 GELDPEYAA
-582 ELDARLTALKACV
+582 ELDAKLRTVRTFVEQAS
-595 DAAAKDIDAV
+595 KDVDAV
-605 DVEAFSAA
+605 DVDAFSTA
-613 RDALNRVAMR
+613 RDELNRTAMR

-635 SSA
+635 STA